1 MGGVKSYTPML
12 LSPGTKLGP
21 YEILALLGVGGMGEV
36 WKARDTRLNRLVAIK
51 VSQEKFSDR
60 FEQEAR
66 AVASL
71 NHPHICHLY
80 DIGPNYLV
88 MEYIDGE
95 PLKGPLSAERA
106 LKLALE
112 IADALDAAHSK
123 DIIHR
128 DLKPANIL
136 VTASGVKLLDF
147 GLAKM
152 LAPIAAVAD
161 ETGTLGLTQP
171 GMIVGTPQYMSPE
184 QIEAKSTDARSDI
197 FGFGTVLYEMLTGKP
212 AFAGNSIL
220 GVIAAVLHEQPK
232 AASGVK
238 DGVPMDFD
246 RIVARCLEKDPARRF
261 ASMQE
266 VKGALQRAV
275 VSQDARASIAVLPF
289 ANLSADR
296 ENEYFGDGLAE
307 EIINALTQVS
317 GLRVIARTSAFAFKG
332 KQEDVRRIAEML
344 GVGNILE
351 GSVRKAGNRI
361 RVTAQLITAADG
373 SHLWSERYD
382 REMSDI
388 FAVQDEI
395 SQAIADALKAKLGTR
410 PGGASRPRP
419 TVNLE
424 AYRAYLE
431 GNHYQVEMTPAG
443 MLRSLECYER
453 SIRLDP

>member
-152 LAPIAAVAD
+152 LAPIAAATD

-238 DGVPMDFD
+238 HGVPMDFD
-246 RIVARCLEKDPARRF
+246 RIVARCLEKDRPA
-261 ASMQE
+261 ASH
-266 VKGALQRAV
+266 
-275 VSQDARASIAVLPF
+275 PW
-289 ANLSADR
+289 
-296 ENEYFGDGLAE
+296 
-307 EIINALTQVS
+307 
-317 GLRVIARTSAFAFKG
+317 
-332 KQEDVRRIAEML
+332 
-344 GVGNILE
+344 
-351 GSVRKAGNRI
+351 RK
-361 RVTAQLITAADG
+361 
-373 SHLWSERYD
+373 
-382 REMSDI
+382 
-388 FAVQDEI
+388 
-395 SQAIADALKAKLGTR
+395 
-410 PGGASRPRP
+410 
-419 TVNLE
+419 
-424 AYRAYLE
+424 
-431 GNHYQVEMTPAG
+431 
-443 MLRSLECYER
+443 
-453 SIRLDP
+453 